1 MKKKGQVGAKIKNS
15 ILSIKHY
22 WNTPAEGKYV
32 PYKELAAY
40 SVGGAGVYFIIS
52 IAGMIML
59 NAGSMIVGASIGLK
73 AVDLQTLNVIS
84 TLVILALTPLRAMA
98 FDNTKSKMGKFRPYI
113 LTMGLPTA
121 FLSTL
126 FVYLPYETMTY
137 DKKLVA
143 VGIIFTLLQFFN
155 PFYLAA
161 YSGLVQV
168 MSPNS
173 KERAWI
179 IEVSSIIYSAAPT
192 IVNPVIPLIGPM
204 DNLKTYRIAFPIF
217 CTIGLAISML
227 AVFGT
232 KEKVIVPK
240 TYVQKMGFF
249 EGLKK
254 VMRNK
259 YFWIINFSGWMSFLT
274 MGYNYLFQW
283 VFYYGMQNKYI
294 YSILV
299 ILKGEGSTPGML
311 LGAPL
316 TNKMGKRNIS
326 LMAMSMQIICL
337 IAMFFCYKNFIAFF
351 IFMFIKDIFS
361 AMAIIYLPSMKAD
374 MMDYQQYKT
383 GDRLEGFIEQIG
395 GMIGGILT
403 LATGYVIPFIL
414 KHLGLTDNYNDLYN
428 ADFRNPIVKAMLI
441 CCIIGSL
448 LSIIPFFFYDL
459 SEEKRSGMITA
470 LKIRALFEDF
480 SHGEMEEEKIK
491 SVLDEIHVL
500 EATLQEE
507 TGHDKKSK
515 EKLAGAKIALEE
527 LEKQKAKYPDAFAK
541 MESICQGVTV

>member
-1 MKKKGQVGAKIKNS
+1 MNNTEQKSGKIRNGLRS
-15 ILSIKHY
+15 VRQHWS
-22 WNTPAEGKYV
+22 TPAEGKYV

-52 IAGMIML
+52 IVGMIVL

-84 TLVILALTPLRAMA
+84 TLIILALTPLRAMA

-121 FLSTL
+121 FLGTL
-126 FVYLPYETMTY
+126 FVYLPYETMSY
-137 DKKLVA
+137 DKKLLA
-143 VGIIFTLLQFFN
+143 VGIVFTLLQFFN

-173 KERAWI
+173 NERAWI
-179 IEVSSIIYSAAPT
+179 IEVSSIIYSFAPT
-192 IVNPVIPLIGPM
+192 VVNPVIPLIGPM
-204 DNLKTYRIAFPIF
+204 DNLRTYRIAFPIF
-217 CTIGLAISML
+217 CTIGLFISML

-240 TYVQKMGFF
+240 NYVQKMGFF

-254 VMRNK
+254 VVQNK
-259 YFWIINFSGWMSFLT
+259 YFWIINFSSWMSFLSL
-274 MGYNYLFQW
+274 GYNYLFQW
-283 VFYYGMQNKYI
+283 VFYYGMQNKYL

-299 ILKGEGSTPGML
+299 IIKGEGSTPGML

-316 TNKMGKRNIS
+316 TNKMGKRNIC
-326 LMAMSMQIICL
+326 LMSISMQILCL
-337 IAMFFCYKNFIAFF
+337 VAMFFCYKNYIAFF
-351 IFMFIKDIFS
+351 VFMFIKDIFS

-395 GMIGGILT
+395 AMMGGILM
-403 LATGYVIPFIL
+403 LVTGYAIPFIL
-414 KHLGLTDNYNDLYN
+414 KYHGLTDNYNDLYS
-428 ADFRNPIVKAMLI
+428 ADFRNPIVKSMLI
-441 CCIIGSL
+441 CSIIGSV
-448 LSIIPFFFYDL
+448 LSLIPFFFYDL
-459 SEEKRSGMITA
+459 SEEKRKGMITA

-480 SHGEMEEEKIK
+480 SPGEVEEETIL
-491 SVLDEIHVL
+491 SVLEEVHTL
-500 EATLQEE
+500 EAEAVTLSAQ
-507 TGHDKKSK
+507 DKKSK
-515 EKLAGAKIALEE
+515 EKLAGIKIALDEFKKQ
-527 LEKQKAKYPDAFAK
+527 EKKYPEALSK
-541 MESICQGVTV
+541 MESLYAANKA